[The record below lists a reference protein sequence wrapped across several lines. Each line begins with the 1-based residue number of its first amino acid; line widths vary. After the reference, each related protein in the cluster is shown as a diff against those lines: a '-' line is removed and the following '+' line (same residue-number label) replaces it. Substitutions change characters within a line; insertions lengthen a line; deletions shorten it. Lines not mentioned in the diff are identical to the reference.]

1 MQKADIEVRALTKGP
16 HHHYFG
22 YYDKHCW
29 NKSQGLILAH
39 RIDFTNRPLTKDD
52 KAEIGVIEE
61 STGKYEKIAE
71 TRAWSWQQ
79 GAMLQWYPLEPEGTI
94 MYNDNQGGQYVCVI
108 KNIRNGKERVL
119 PRPVAAVSRNGKW
132 SMSINFSR
140 LATLRPGYGYEGIT
154 DPFDKELVPK
164 DDGIFWM
171 NNETGN
177 SRLIIST
184 AQIAEIKHEPRMDGK
199 MHRFNHLQFS
209 QDDKRFI
216 FLHRYKKREDLDATH
231 ITRLYTADID
241 GGNICLLNEND
252 FTSHFDW
259 KDSNHVIAFAAR
271 SENPGWKYFLFTDC
285 SDEVKQYGTDELSS
299 FGDGHCSFAHNG
311 SVMLTD
317 TYSRGDSKRM
327 LMLYN
332 DRNNDL
338 FELGRFHSE
347 PWITQARC
355 DLHPRWSRDGMKVCF
370 DSSHD
375 GTRQIYVAD
384 VSKLITRMKKS

>member
-1 MQKADIEVRALTKGP
+1 MQKAEIEVRALTKGP

-22 YYDKHCW
+22 YYDKFCW

-39 RIDFTNRPLTKDD
+39 RIDFTDRPLTKDD

-61 STGKYEKIAE
+61 STGKFEKIAE
-71 TRAWSWQQ
+71 TRAWCWQQ
-79 GAMLQWYPLEPEGTI
+79 GAMLQWYPAEPEGTI
-94 MYNDNQGGQYVCVI
+94 MYNDNQDGQYVCVI
-108 KNIRNGKERVL
+108 KNIRTGKERVL
-119 PRPVAAVSRNGKW
+119 PRPVASVSRNGKW

-140 LATLRPGYGYEGIT
+140 LAVLRPGYGYEGIP
-154 DPFDKELVPK
+154 DPFGNEDIPK

-171 NNETGN
+171 NNETGKN
-177 SRLIIST
+177 KLIIST
-184 AQIAEIKHEPRMDGK
+184 AQIAAFKPESRMDGR

-209 QDDKRFI
+209 PDDKRFI
-216 FLHRYKKREDLDATH
+216 FLHRYKKKEDHDANH

-241 GGNICLLNEND
+241 GGSICLLNEND

-259 KDSNHVIAFAAR
+259 KDSSHVIAFAAR
-271 SENPGWKYFLFTDC
+271 SENPGWKYFLFTDQ
-285 SDEVKQYGTDELSS
+285 SEEVKQYGTAELSS

-311 SVMLTD
+311 SIMMTD
-317 TYSRGDSKRM
+317 TYSRGDGNRM
-327 LMLYN
+327 LMFYN
-332 DRNNDL
+332 DRNGDL
-338 FELGRFHSE
+338 FELGRFYSQ

-370 DSSHD
+370 DSSHE

-384 VSKLITRMKKS
+384 VSGLIEKMRK